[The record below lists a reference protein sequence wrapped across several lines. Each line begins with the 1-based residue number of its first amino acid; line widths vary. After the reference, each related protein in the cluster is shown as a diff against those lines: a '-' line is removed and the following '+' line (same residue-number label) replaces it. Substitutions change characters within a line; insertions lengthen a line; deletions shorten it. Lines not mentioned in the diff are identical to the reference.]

1 MKAERRSALGGWKH
15 RKSQSDVG
23 RKGSSQ
29 AVEPRGVKAWEDQKS
44 PNSHSYANFVEYR
57 SCDHLFG
64 RVSILNEHDRT
75 HKKKYSS
82 TPDGYNLNQYDS
94 NRCHQHTST
103 MAPSGPEYKSVNFYQ
118 ADITARSTT
127 LLLQNTRGKDFL
139 SLILKLLLVGTQ
151 LESLPCGNMPTI
163 CDPSVIPLALVK
175 PPYWA
180 WPD

>member
-64 RVSILNEHDRT
+64 RVSILNE
-75 HKKKYSS
+75 
-82 TPDGYNLNQYDS
+82 DS

-127 LLLQNTRGKDFL
+127 LLLQNTRDRLPNIYMDF
-139 SLILKLLLVGTQ
+139 
-151 LESLPCGNMPTI
+151 
-163 CDPSVIPLALVK
+163 
-175 PPYWA
+175 
-180 WPD
+180 